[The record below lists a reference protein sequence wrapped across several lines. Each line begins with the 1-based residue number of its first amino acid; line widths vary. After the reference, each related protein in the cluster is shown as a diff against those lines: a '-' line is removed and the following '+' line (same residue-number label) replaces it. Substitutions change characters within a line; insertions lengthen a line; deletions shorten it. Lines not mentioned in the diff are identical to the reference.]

1 MNVGGGGV
9 VEIVLTPVFMMLLT
23 AIFLAFWRLV
33 RGPSLPD
40 RVVALDVIASLS
52 LGMIVV
58 YAISANQ
65 PVYVDAAIAL
75 ALIAFLGTVAFAQYI
90 ERRARDG

>member
-1 MNVGGGGV
+1 MNMGGEGV
-9 VEIVLTPVFMMLLT
+9 VGVVLTPVFMMLLT

-40 RVVALDVIASLS
+40 RVVALDAIASLS
-52 LGMIVV
+52 VGMIVV
-58 YAISANQ
+58 YAIATNQ
-65 PVYVDAAIAL
+65 SIYVDAVIVL

>member
-9 VEIVLTPVFMMLLT
+9 VEVVLTPVFMMLLT